1 MGKVIGKKDS
11 KNSYNYILDTVPNS
25 IIEVDENLIIALAN
39 REAHKIWPSMV
50 EGKSFSYKVLFSM
63 EKKPEDCIVENTFKS
78 KKPQSAEINTKKG
91 EIFEIKTNY
100 IERKGST
107 RVVVHILDI
116 TERIKIKEELQKSE
130 EKYRSLTENINV
142 GIYRSIHGPE
152 GKYIEVNPAM
162 FKMFG
167 YNSREEFLKILPVN
181 LYQVKKDRARFS
193 KKLLKQEFVRNE
205 ELNVK
210 KKDGTQIIC
219 STTAIAVRDQN
230 GEVKYIDGIVEDIT
244 ERKLT
249 EQALKEAHEQLEK
262 RVEER
267 TAELKVANL
276 ELQQE
281 ILERKKAEEA
291 LRKSEANYRGL
302 IENMLEGVYQTRPDG
317 KIISANPALVQMLG
331 YDSEEELCIAASAED
346 LYIDSKDRK
355 VLTSKIEEKG
365 ELRNVEL
372 NLKKK
377 NGQGITA
384 LENARVVRDQ
394 QSKVMFYEGVLTD
407 ISERKQTEEKIKA
420 ALEEKEVLL
429 KEIHHRVKN
438 NMQMISSL
446 LKLQEIKMKDLT
458 VRKAFRES
466 QNRIRSMAMIHEKL
480 YQSEDLA
487 KIDIGKYIE
496 SLTTDLFWTY
506 NVRPDTIKLRIR
518 VKNVYLDIDLAIP
531 CGLII
536 NELVSNSLKYAFPE
550 GEKGEIIIDFSLKND
565 KYQLTVGDN
574 GTGFPEDLDFRKVE
588 SLGMQL
594 VMLLG
599 KKIKGTIELNRRKGT
614 VFKIIFRGNG
624 D

>member
-1 MGKVIGKKDS
+1 MGKVIEKKGS
-11 KNSYNYILDTVPNS
+11 KNSYDYILDTVPNS

-39 REAHKIWPSMV
+39 REARKIWPSMV
-50 EGKSFSYKVLFSM
+50 EGMSFSYEVLFPM

-91 EIFEIKTNY
+91 KIFEIKTNY
-100 IERKGST
+100 VERKGSI

-116 TERIKIKEELQKSE
+116 TEHIKIKEELQKSE

-167 YNSREEFLKILPVN
+167 YNSRKEFLKLLPVN

-193 KKLLKQEFVRNE
+193 KKLLKQGFVRNE

-219 STTAIAVRDQN
+219 STTAIAVKDQN

-291 LRKSEANYRGL
+291 LRKSESNYRGL
-302 IENMLEGVYQTRPDG
+302 IENMLEGVYQTRPGG

-355 VLTSKIEEKG
+355 VMTSKIEEKG

-407 ISERKQTEEKIKA
+407 ISERKQAEEKVKA

-458 VRKAFRES
+458 VKKAFKES

-506 NVRPDTIKLRIR
+506 NVRPDTIKLRIG
-518 VKNVYLDIDLAIP
+518 VKNVYFDIDLAIP

-550 GEKGEIIIDFSLKND
+550 GKKGEIIIDFSLKND

-588 SLGMQL
+588 TLGLQL

-599 KKIKGTIELNRRKGT
+599 KKIKATIELDRRKGT
-614 VFKIIFRGNG
+614 VFKIIFKGNG

>member
-1 MGKVIGKKDS
+1 MGKVIGKKGS
-11 KNSYNYILDTVPNS
+11 KNSYNYILDTVPNP

-50 EGKSFSYKVLFSM
+50 EGKSFSYEVLFSM
-63 EKKPEDCIVENTFKS
+63 EKKPENCIVENTFKS
-78 KKPQSAEINTKKG
+78 KKSESAEINTKKG

-100 IERKGST
+100 VERKGST

-116 TERIKIKEELQKSE
+116 TERIKIKEELQESE
-130 EKYRSLTENINV
+130 EKYRTLTENINV
-142 GIYRSIHGPE
+142 GIYRSIPGPE

-181 LYQVKKDRARFS
+181 LYQVKKDRDRFS
-193 KKLLKQEFVRNE
+193 KKLLKQGFVRNE

-230 GEVKYIDGIVEDIT
+230 GEVKYIDGIVEDIN

-291 LRKSEANYRGL
+291 LRESEANYRGL

-317 KIISANPALVQMLG
+317 KIISANLALVQMLG

-355 VLTSKIEEKG
+355 VLTRKIEEKG

-372 NLKKK
+372 KLKKK

-394 QSKVMFYEGVLTD
+394 QSKVMHYEGVLTD

-458 VRKAFRES
+458 VRKAFKES

-518 VKNVYLDIDLAIP
+518 VKNV
-531 CGLII
+531 
-536 NELVSNSLKYAFPE
+536 
-550 GEKGEIIIDFSLKND
+550 
-565 KYQLTVGDN
+565 
-574 GTGFPEDLDFRKVE
+574 
-588 SLGMQL
+588 
-594 VMLLG
+594 
-599 KKIKGTIELNRRKGT
+599 
-614 VFKIIFRGNG
+614 
-624 D
+624 

>member
-1 MGKVIGKKDS
+1 MGNVIEKKGS
-11 KNSYNYILDTVPNS
+11 KNSYDYILDTVSNP

-39 REAHKIWPSMV
+39 REAHKIWPSLV
-50 EGKSFSYKVLFSM
+50 EGKSFSYEILFSM
-63 EKKPEDCIVENTFKS
+63 EEKPEDCIVENTFKS

-100 IERKGST
+100 VKRKGST

-116 TERIKIKEELQKSE
+116 TERIKIKEELQESE
-130 EKYRSLTENINV
+130 EKYRTLTENINV

-152 GKYIEVNPAM
+152 GEYIEVNPAM

-193 KKLLKQEFVRNE
+193 KKLLKQGFVRNE

-210 KKDGTQIIC
+210 KEDGTQIIC

-230 GEVKYIDGIVEDIT
+230 GEVKYIDGIVENIT

-317 KIISANPALVQMLG
+317 KIISSNPALVQMLG

-346 LYIDSKDRK
+346 LYMDSKDRK
-355 VLTSKIEEKG
+355 VMTSKIEEKG

-407 ISERKQTEEKIKA
+407 ISERKQAEEKIKA

-438 NMQMISSL
+438 NMQMVSSL

-458 VRKAFRES
+458 VKKAFKES

-480 YQSEDLA
+480 YQSEDLT

-518 VKNVYLDIDLAIP
+518 VKNVYFDIDLAIS

-536 NELVSNSLKYAFPE
+536 NELISNSLKYAFPE
-550 GEKGEIIIDFSLKND
+550 GKKGEIIIDFSLKND

-588 SLGMQL
+588 SLGLQL

-614 VFKIIFRGNG
+614 VFKIIFKGNG

>member
-1 MGKVIGKKDS
+1 
-11 KNSYNYILDTVPNS
+11 
-25 IIEVDENLIIALAN
+25 
-39 REAHKIWPSMV
+39 
-50 EGKSFSYKVLFSM
+50 M
-63 EKKPEDCIVENTFKS
+63 EKKPGDCIVENTFKS

-91 EIFEIKTNY
+91 KIFKIKTNY
-100 IERKGST
+100 VERKDST

-116 TERIKIKEELQKSE
+116 TEHIKIKDELQKSE

-167 YNSREEFLKILPVN
+167 YNSRKEFLKILPVK
-181 LYQVKKDRARFS
+181 LYQVKKDRAKFS
-193 KKLLKQEFVRNE
+193 KKLLKQGFVRNE

-219 STTAIAVRDQN
+219 STTAIAVKDQN
-230 GEVKYIDGIVEDIT
+230 GEVRYIDGIVEDIT

-291 LRKSEANYRGL
+291 LRKSESNYRGL

-355 VLTSKIEEKG
+355 VMTSKIEEKG

-407 ISERKQTEEKIKA
+407 ISERKQAEEKIKA

-458 VRKAFRES
+458 VKKAFKES

-550 GEKGEIIIDFSLKND
+550 GKKGEIIIDFSLKND

-574 GTGFPEDLDFRKVE
+574 GAGFPEDLDFRKVE
-588 SLGMQL
+588 TLGLQL
-594 VMLLG
+594 VMLFG

-614 VFKIIFRGNG
+614 VFKIIFKGNG